1 MERSCDV
8 VMKGGITSG
17 VVYPLAIS
25 ELAEEY
31 RLRNLGGTSAGAI
44 AAAGAAAAQYGKNQ
58 EKGTGFAG
66 LESVPDELGKKL
78 ETLFQASPGTA
89 PFFNIVLGAS
99 KAGKSKGAKAW
110 AILQSTLSSF
120 FYPAMVGA
128 LPGLAFGYLVWT
140 QMDTLAAIAGT
151 AVAATLAVVGAI
163 GAVLAYAFRRIG
175 KALPEN
181 YYGLCTGYRSEEG
194 TEPKPLT
201 TWLADKLDELA
212 GKDGAEPL
220 TFGDLWG
227 SADPKQER
235 EVNLEMIT
243 TCLTQGCAYRLP
255 IASNQFWFSP
265 SEFGELFPKRIVD
278 WMVAHARP
286 SESGEHFEDRLHLPD
301 AADFPVVVAAR
312 MSLSFPI
319 LISAIPLYA
328 IDHGRKDVPNEQL
341 APERCWF
348 SDGGIIS
355 NFPIHFFDSPLPRW
369 PTFGINLRGFG
380 RDWPEHPGDEAG
392 NVAMPER
399 NSDGLLE
406 HWTSWK
412 DKNGLGRIAAFLGS
426 IVTTS
431 RSWSDNAQARVPGY
445 RDRIV
450 HIAHNKDEGG
460 LNLAMPEDVI
470 KKLGARGARAGGELR
485 RHYAADP
492 DPGIELTWKNQRWVR
507 YRSFIA
513 ALERAL
519 SRLEKGKVDV
529 EGQSILDLINRGK
542 DEHPPTYRW
551 GRRDDGSRSTEFA
564 EAQRRSAEAL
574 SEALFKLAD
583 DSHANELSQ
592 GSPRPRPELG
602 LTPRA

>member
-17 VVYPLAIS
+17 VVYPLAII

-31 RLRNLGGTSAGAI
+31 RLRSLGGTSAGAI

-58 EKGTGFAG
+58 EQGTGFAG

-78 ETLFQASPGTA
+78 ETLFQASPSTA
-89 PFFNIVLGAS
+89 PFFDIVLAAS

-110 AILQSTLSSF
+110 AIFQSTLSSF
-120 FYPAMVGA
+120 FYLAMVGA

-140 QMDTLAAIAGT
+140 QMGTLAAIAGT
-151 AVAATLAVVGAI
+151 AVAAILAVVGAI
-163 GAVLAYAFRRIG
+163 GAVLAYALRRMG

-181 YYGLCTGYRSEEG
+181 YYGLCTGYRSEERS
-194 TEPKPLT
+194 EPKPLT

-227 SADPKQER
+227 SADLKQER

-243 TCLTQGCAYRLP
+243 TCLTHGCAYRLP

-265 SEFGELFPKRIVD
+265 NEFGELFPKRIVD
-278 WMVAHARP
+278 WMVDHARP
-286 SESGEHFEDRLHLPD
+286 SESDEQFEDRLHLP
-301 AADFPVVVAAR
+301 APADFPVVVAAR

-328 IDHGRKDVPNEQL
+328 IDHGRKDVPKEQL
-341 APERCWF
+341 APEQCWF

-380 RDWPEHPGDEAG
+380 RDWPEHPGNEAG

-412 DKNGLGRIAAFLGS
+412 DKKGLGQIAAFLGS

-431 RSWSDNAQARVPGY
+431 RSWSDNAQARAPGY

-460 LNLAMPEDVI
+460 MNLAMPEDVI
-470 KKLGARGARAGGELR
+470 KKLTARGARAGGELR

-519 SRLEKGKVDV
+519 SRLEKGKVDF
-529 EGQSILDLINRGK
+529 EGQSILELINRGK
-542 DEHPPTYRW
+542 DERPPAYPW
-551 GRRDDGSRSTEFA
+551 GRRDDDSESTEFA
-564 EAQRRSAEAL
+564 DAQRRLAQAL
-574 SEALFKLAD
+574 SEALFELAD
-583 DSHANELSQ
+583 DSHTNELSQ
-592 GSPRPRPELG
+592 GSPQPRPELG